1 MTIYN
6 REDYKTVLPQLEKQ
20 SKQINEH
27 IDDLGEKL
35 KTARAGI
42 DELSSRDVYRT
53 EEQKIGTWVDG
64 KPLYRKVY
72 VYDGN
77 WSANTTGNFSVA
89 DLNIDTCVSLRGY
102 LASASYKHIG
112 LDFYNSSF
120 NYVYMNASSVVYWK
134 VAWASTRN
142 TFVIEYTKTTD

>member
-1 MTIYN
+1 MSSIYN
-6 REDYKTVLPQLEKQ
+6 REDPRTVLPQLEKQ
-20 SKQINEH
+20 LNGKIKEVN
-27 IDDLGEKL
+27 DK
-35 KTARAGI
+35 I

-72 VYDGN
+72 VFNGS

-102 LASASYKHIG
+102 LTSASHKNIG

-120 NYVYMNASSVVYWK
+120 NYVYMTASSVIYWR